1 MLLLLLLLFSFHL
14 LQLLPLSVAL
24 PVEWPLCGGRRT
36 TPPPKGA
43 QLRLDAL
50 EDVNLRRQ
58 VNVPNAA
65 ALDEEVV
72 DFGGGEQQL
81 LARLRPDDHHLFC

>member
-1 MLLLLLLLFSFHL
+1 MLLLLFLFSFHL
-14 LQLLPLSVAL
+14 LQLLSLSVAL
-24 PVEWPLCGGRRT
+24 PVEWPLCGGRRPT
-36 TPPPKGA
+36 TPPKGA

-81 LARLRPDDHHLFC
+81 FARLGVDDHHLFC